1 MKRNKVISTEA
12 AARVIVNGDTL
23 ATGGFVGIGVP
34 EELPIAL
41 CLCRPTVP
49 EPGSRSTFGGSHH
62 VTRPGREVESEV

>member
-1 MKRNKVISTEA
+1 ML
-12 AARVIVNGDTL
+12 IVNGDTL

-49 EPGSRSTFGGSHH
+49 EPGSRSTFGGISPRDA
-62 VTRPGREVESEV
+62 TRTRGRK